1 MTFVGLFVFGA
12 TALPAATQDAH
23 PCRRTSPNPLT
34 RIPTSEQKAAPPH
47 LRSRQT
53 SAPWC
58 HGAECR
64 RMVLLRGGAYE
75 SQPTLPLSSFDD
87 DRFSDSEVVEEQNGL
102 FVPVGPARRR
112 NFLFH
117 SESHALAVSNES
129 SVFFVK
135 APGSVLNPFN
145 WRTMA
150 RFSWSGAPQRSVR
163 LMPMNKDEDQEGPL
177 VMIDGADDIATALQ
191 GSGLP
196 QNVAKALQACILP
209 LAYCLVFLHFL
220 K

>member
-1 MTFVGLFVFGA
+1 
-12 TALPAATQDAH
+12 
-23 PCRRTSPNPLT
+23 
-34 RIPTSEQKAAPPH
+34 
-47 LRSRQT
+47 
-53 SAPWC
+53 
-58 HGAECR
+58 
-64 RMVLLRGGAYE
+64 MVLLRGGAYE

-87 DRFSDSEVVEEQNGL
+87 DRFSDSEVVEEENGL

-196 QNVAKALQACILP
+196 QNVAKALQACFLP
-209 LAYCLVFLHFL
+209 LAYCLVCLHAL
-220 K
+220 KRACFTCPQTGTDVTWQRPRRRSCSIL

>member
-1 MTFVGLFVFGA
+1 
-12 TALPAATQDAH
+12 
-23 PCRRTSPNPLT
+23 
-34 RIPTSEQKAAPPH
+34 
-47 LRSRQT
+47 
-53 SAPWC
+53 
-58 HGAECR
+58 
-64 RMVLLRGGAYE
+64 MVLLRGGAYE
-75 SQPTLPLSSFDD
+75 SESTLPLSSFDD
-87 DRFSDSEVVEEQNGL
+87 DRCSDSEVVEEENGL

-135 APGSVLNPFN
+135 TPGSVLNPFN

-196 QNVAKALQACILP
+196 QNVAKALQACFLP
-209 LAYCLVFLHFL
+209 SPTASCVYMHLKERVFYMPSNRH
-220 K
+220 